1 MLDHT
6 PAILVVEDDKNVRDI
21 IVRLLRDEGFEVNAT
36 ASGWTALAMIRRKPF
51 DLLIADIMLPG
62 GLDGLEVA
70 KCARLEHPGLRCLF
84 VSGRS
89 HVVTDDPECDD
100 FVSKP
105 FRRHELLG
113 CVWELLHRRVAPSP
127 LGWEARQAERTLLAA
142 EINCRRQ
149 KLLAGRR
156 ARRG

>member
-1 MLDHT
+1 
-6 PAILVVEDDKNVRDI
+6 RGI
-21 IVRLLRDEGFEVNAT
+21 IVRLLREEGFDVSAT
-36 ASGWTALAMIRRKPF
+36 ASGWTALVMVRRKPF
-51 DLLIADIMLPG
+51 DLLIADILLPD

-70 KCARLEHPGLRCLF
+70 KCARLERPSLRCLF

-89 HVVTDDPECDD
+89 QAVTDDPERDD
-100 FVSKP
+100 FVCKP

-113 CVWELLHRRVAPSP
+113 CVWELLHRRVAPRP

-142 EINCRRQ
+142 EINCRRK

-156 ARRG
+156 ARRASR